1 MKKIFYWLS
10 IPYYFN
16 PSLKFKFQ
24 VSIFMGAFVFL
35 FLYLFRPFYI
45 SLFVGL
51 ELEYTAFIG
60 IITFLAV
67 LFVLTIPP
75 LLFKDYF
82 NEDNWTIG
90 RNLFLIKIGLF
101 INGSSLWY
109 LGNLYRSYYGF
120 GSIGYFRYLF
130 FVYLLGTFPVIL
142 FTFFNERNV
151 RDKRKKRAE
160 KINTLKKY
168 QVKEEKIVTE
178 ESIIIYSENKKENIS
193 FKIQDLVYVTSQ
205 GNYASFFL
213 LTEYKKDLKE
223 IILRITLTKINE
235 ILESYNNVIR
245 CHRSYIVN
253 TYFINS
259 ISGNA
264 RGYFLKSNKILI
276 EIPVSRNFK
285 KEELEKLIH

>member
-1 MKKIFYWLS
+1 MKKIVNWLS
-10 IPYYFN
+10 TPYYFN

-24 VSIFMGAFVFL
+24 VSVFMGLFVFL
-35 FLYLFRPFYI
+35 FLYLFKPFYI
-45 SLFVGL
+45 ASFVGL
-51 ELEYTAFIG
+51 ILEYTSFIG
-60 IITFLAV
+60 LISFLV
-67 LFVLTIPP
+67 ILFVLTIPP
-75 LLFKDYF
+75 LFFKNYF

-101 INGSSLWY
+101 INGSALWY

-120 GSIGYFRYLF
+120 GSIAYFRYLL

-142 FTFFNERNV
+142 FIFFNERNV

-160 KINTLKKY
+160 DINILKKS
-168 QVKEEKIVTE
+168 KEKEQKIIIK
-178 ESIIIYSENKKENIS
+178 ESITIYSENKKETIN

-253 TYFINS
+253 TYFINA

-285 KEELEKLIH
+285 KEDLEKLIY